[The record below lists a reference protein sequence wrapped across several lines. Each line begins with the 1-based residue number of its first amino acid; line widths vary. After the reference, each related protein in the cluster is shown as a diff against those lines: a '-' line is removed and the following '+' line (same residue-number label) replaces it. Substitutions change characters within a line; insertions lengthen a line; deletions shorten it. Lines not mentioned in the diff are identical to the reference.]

1 MLNEFATVKQIQR
14 IPVTFRQVPVNEMIN
29 DKNPKKQLK
38 RFPLSASL
46 LLLNAPNISFF
57 PASASVFCSPPSA
70 RAAHGPTPPTSP
82 RLRPAVPPVLPL
94 LTSLS
99 SPRRESCSTCQT
111 APRVVSSHPAI
122 NSLFHSQGYDKV
134 IMHGPCAAPAH
145 AWTCARTC
153 TRTRTRSAPVALM
166 EVDITFPLNIP
177 WMSSIRESWQPSAPP
192 PTPQI
197 NLSLRF

>member
-1 MLNEFATVKQIQR
+1 MPPIFLFSLRPPPFSAAR
-14 IPVTFRQVPVNEMIN
+14 LRPV
-29 DKNPKKQLK
+29 
-38 RFPLSASL
+38 
-46 LLLNAPNISFF
+46 
-57 PASASVFCSPPSA
+57 
-70 RAAHGPTPPTSP
+70 AAHGPT
-82 RLRPAVPPVLPL
+82 RPLLLPLVSVPLSLPSLPL

-99 SPRRESCSTCQT
+99 SPRRESCSTCQA

-145 AWTCARTC
+145 ARTCARAC
-153 TRTRTRSAPVALM
+153 TRSTPVALM

-192 PTPQI
+192 PPRLICLFAFNQCQRKDAEMVEQGRRRGEERRAREGKAPL
-197 NLSLRF
+197 NV